1 MSGGTYLRQCRNM
14 RHCRLRRFELR
25 CAKGPGPLG
34 APLDEG
40 ACQRQAIQ
48 PPQRR
53 LFSWEAQWS
62 ALACANPNLC
72 DFSKRR
78 IFTLHIEVRIRYA
91 QPRSRS
97 QWWDFRVPTRL
108 LMAGPAVYRSA
119 RLLRLRLAR
128 AQPLRHRTKSGIARA
143 LLCAEACWN
152 EGWPMG
158 VSHHLGLVR
167 PSCRRGDMNYHRVY
181 SRAVAAQLLRII
193 LPRVEAVKGD
203 GLIEAQTC
211 RLVVDAGG
219 GRKKRG
225 V

>member
-1 MSGGTYLRQCRNM
+1 VAAPNRPRGPRAIGRQCAGLADDLQRLQDLVAELHHGRRRAPRSLRRGSVSQYATASRTARYSRQCRNM

-40 ACQRQAIQ
+40 ACERQAIQ

-53 LFSWEAQWS
+53 LFSWEAQGS

-97 QWWDFRVPTRL
+97 QRL
-108 LMAGPAVYRSA
+108 GFP
-119 RLLRLRLAR
+119 
-128 AQPLRHRTKSGIARA
+128 
-143 LLCAEACWN
+143 
-152 EGWPMG
+152 G
-158 VSHHLGLVR
+158 VRRIGLVPMAIR
-167 PSCRRGDMNYHRVY
+167 ARR
-181 SRAVAAQLLRII
+181 Q
-193 LPRVEAVKGD
+193 
-203 GLIEAQTC
+203 
-211 RLVVDAGG
+211 VDTA
-219 GRKKRG
+219 
-225 V
+225 